1 MVQGARSPEYRL
13 YRFTDKRSLPRA
25 LTPRGRGD
33 RSIRGDPNRRLVEGS
48 RRDWLDRPRARRS
61 AMNLYVSRRPRQSV
75 ARAAPVVLGA
85 IALSPGAAALASDTP
100 SRAAIGETTV
110 FTTAPAPGHLFGIAV
125 DRDRTYVS
133 TSAGDFFAEP
143 ATGGHLNSDGERVFA
158 YDRSGKLVQTTI
170 IANRPNADM
179 GLFGLALDGN
189 PKPNHQLYVADM
201 NGRILRLSLDQKNP
215 NPELFSQPPSELAG
229 GWMVTMWNDL
239 VFDRA
244 GNLYMTDDK
253 PRLWKVTPEGQA
265 SIWFEDPR
273 LTGLFG
279 FAGGPLGGR
288 IDPSGKF
295 FYFTITASATF
306 PGEAVV
312 YRLPLVD
319 HPSASDLQLVHRFP
333 VVPGQALPQ
342 ASGLAFAESGNL
354 YVGLIGTD
362 QIAVLDPS
370 GNEIRRISSPLFHS
384 PWGIAFLG
392 QSLLVTNADIQ
403 PSEIPDHWTVLKVF
417 VGESGLPRDSPRTSG
432 EEDNQG

>member
-1 MVQGARSPEYRL
+1 
-13 YRFTDKRSLPRA
+13 
-25 LTPRGRGD
+25 
-33 RSIRGDPNRRLVEGS
+33 
-48 RRDWLDRPRARRS
+48 
-61 AMNLYVSRRPRQSV
+61 MNLYVSRRPRQWV
-75 ARAAPVVLGA
+75 ARAALVVLGA

-100 SRAAIGETTV
+100 SRAAIGDTTV
-110 FTTAPAPGHLFGIAV
+110 FTAAPAPGHLFGIAV
-125 DRDRTYVS
+125 DRDRVYVS
-133 TSAGDFFAEP
+133 TSAGDFFADP
-143 ATGGHLNSDGERVFA
+143 ATGGHHNSDGERVFA

-170 IANRPNADM
+170 IATRPNADM

-215 NPELFSQPPSELAG
+215 NPELFSQPPSQLAG

-244 GNLYMTDDK
+244 GNLFMTDDK
-253 PRLWKVTPEGQA
+253 PRLWKVTPDGQA

-370 GNEIRRISSPLFHS
+370 GSEIRRISSPLFHS

-417 VGESGLPRDSPRTSG
+417 VGESGLPLNRPRTSG

>member
-1 MVQGARSPEYRL
+1 
-13 YRFTDKRSLPRA
+13 
-25 LTPRGRGD
+25 
-33 RSIRGDPNRRLVEGS
+33 
-48 RRDWLDRPRARRS
+48 
-61 AMNLYVSRRPRQSV
+61 MNLYVSRRPRQWV
-75 ARAAPVVLGA
+75 ARAALVVLGA

-125 DRDRTYVS
+125 DRDRIYVS
-133 TSAGDFFAEP
+133 TSAGDFFADP

-170 IANRPNADM
+170 IATRPNADM

-215 NPELFSQPPSELAG
+215 NPELFSQPPSRLAG

-244 GNLYMTDDK
+244 GNLFMTDDK
-253 PRLWKVTPEGQA
+253 PRLWKVAPDGQA

-370 GNEIRRISSPLFHS
+370 GSEIRRISSPLFHS
-384 PWGIAFLG
+384 PWGMAFLG

-417 VGESGLPRDSPRTSG
+417 VGESGLPLNRPTTSG
-432 EEDNQG
+432 EEDDQG

>member
-1 MVQGARSPEYRL
+1 
-13 YRFTDKRSLPRA
+13 
-25 LTPRGRGD
+25 
-33 RSIRGDPNRRLVEGS
+33 
-48 RRDWLDRPRARRS
+48 
-61 AMNLYVSRRPRQSV
+61 MNLYVSRRPRQSV
-75 ARAAPVVLGA
+75 ARAALVVLGA
-85 IALSPGAAALASDTP
+85 VALSPGPAALASDTP

-125 DRDRTYVS
+125 DRDRIYVS
-133 TSAGDFFAEP
+133 TSAGDFFADP

-170 IANRPNADM
+170 IATRPNADM

-201 NGRILRLSLDQKNP
+201 NGRILRLSLDQNNP
-215 NPELFSQPPSELAG
+215 NPELFSQPPSQLAG

-244 GNLYMTDDK
+244 GNLFMTDDK
-253 PRLWKVTPEGQA
+253 PRLWKVTPDGQA

-417 VGESGLPRDSPRTSG
+417 VGESGLPLNRPRTSG